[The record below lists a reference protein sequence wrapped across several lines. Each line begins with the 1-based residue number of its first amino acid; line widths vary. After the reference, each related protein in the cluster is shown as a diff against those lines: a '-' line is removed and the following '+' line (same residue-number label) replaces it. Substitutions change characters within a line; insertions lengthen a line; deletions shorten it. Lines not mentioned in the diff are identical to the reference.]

1 MDVSPDV
8 AKELIGAAGTLLG
21 VIATAVIGPI
31 VKDRLENR
39 RSKQVRS
46 DSNIPEIMGTK
57 WDTYWYFQDG
67 TQYTHE
73 SVAFVKWT
81 KSSQFVGYGEVLHD
95 GIEIQYSITGEVSPR
110 GIVALT
116 YKAKN
121 FPTQAYIGTACLQ
134 LSASAT
140 ELDGFWA
147 GFASDKGTGG
157 KKWTE
162 LRSGGV
168 TMRKV
173 GYLSQ

>member
-1 MDVSPDV
+1 MDVSI
-8 AKELIGAAGTLLG
+8 AKALIAAAGTLLG
-21 VIATAVIGPI
+21 VIVTAVVGPI

-46 DSNIPEIMGTK
+46 GAAVPEIMGTR
-57 WDTYWYFQDG
+57 WDSHWYFQDG

-95 GIEIQYSITGEVSPR
+95 GMIVKYAITGEVSPR

-116 YKAKN
+116 YKAEK

-140 ELDGFWA
+140 NLDGFWV
-147 GFASDKGTGG
+147 GFASDDDTDG
-157 KKWTE
+157 KKWSE
-162 LRSGGV
+162 LRSGRV
-168 TMRKV
+168 TMQRL
-173 GYLSQ
+173 GT